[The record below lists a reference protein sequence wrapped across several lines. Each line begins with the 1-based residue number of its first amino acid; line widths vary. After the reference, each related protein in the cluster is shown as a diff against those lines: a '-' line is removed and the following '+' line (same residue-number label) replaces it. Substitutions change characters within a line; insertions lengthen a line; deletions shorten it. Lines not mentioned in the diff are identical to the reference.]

1 MEKMNQWSLK
11 GYVVVNNTPPEQLE
25 RVKINQCISEN
36 QEWKG
41 RWKKE
46 GDSFYSSQRWGYTDK
61 NKTQI
66 ETLSDKYTNLKVVS
80 VWISVYLYIFFYR
93 IAGHRLNE

>member
-1 MEKMNQWSLK
+1 MKKKGKLIYGTINMEKMNQWSLK

-41 RWKKE
+41 R
-46 GDSFYSSQRWGYTDK
+46 
-61 NKTQI
+61 
-66 ETLSDKYTNLKVVS
+66 
-80 VWISVYLYIFFYR
+80 
-93 IAGHRLNE
+93 